1 MPVQAVLNRAALLA
15 WCAVAVL
22 PFISRLHYVPLPQ
35 WWGEATVV
43 WLAVLAWLCAPRAS
57 AVSWPRAAWWMLAL
71 AAFWAAQPLWLP
83 LDFPGMNW
91 ATALGFLSLALL
103 AGVTAGLSERWGEE
117 YLVRSLAWAL
127 LTGAVLQSAIG
138 FCQVTGLAEVMGG
151 VLFYDRAHPTTNVFG
166 HIGQR
171 NQYAHYLTWGCAALA
186 YLFAQRAVS
195 RRVFVFLLLWLA
207 LSIAWASSRTVLIY
221 AVALVAIAGVWHW
234 RVRGEESK
242 RLFAAFAVAAA
253 AIVAM
258 QFVLPLVNALVAHFT
273 HSAMTVESGIER
285 LAASGDGMGAR
296 RITEWHKAWLVF
308 GDAPLTGA
316 GWSQFAAESVRL
328 QMLPMFRDAGFNSGL
343 FSNAHNLEMQLLA
356 EMGWPGALLAIGGFA
371 WAVWPYFGRAARAAQ
386 VLPLSVMAAT
396 LIHSQLEYPLWYLYF
411 LAVLVMMMALAPA
424 APRRS
429 LFAGSANLV
438 LAVALGVVSLMAIP
452 RYWEM
457 VSLYSPTGQGA
468 RDEARVARLAEIV
481 RTEPLFAF
489 HALNTLDNYLTVDK
503 RNLDA
508 KRRWI
513 AQLSA
518 FRPYPDVLFKE
529 ARLAALAGDE
539 TSAER
544 SMARAL
550 GSFPTY
556 APQFL
561 DDLPEDDPA
570 YAGLRRQAEEAIAK
584 LPERYR

>member
-1 MPVQAVLNRAALLA
+1 MPVLAVLNRAALVA
-15 WCAVAVL
+15 WCALAIL
-22 PFISRLHYVPLPQ
+22 PFASRLHYVPLPQ

-43 WLAVLAWLCAPRAS
+43 WLAVLVWLCVPRAS

-71 AAFWAAQPLWLP
+71 SAFWAAQPLWLP

-103 AGVTAGLSERWGEE
+103 AGVTAGLRKRWGEE
-117 YLVRSLAWAL
+117 GLIRALAWAL
-127 LTGAVLQSAIG
+127 VAGAVLQSLIG
-138 FCQVTGLAEVMGG
+138 FCQVTGLAELMGG

-171 NQYAHYLTWGCAALA
+171 NQYAHYLTWGVAALA
-186 YLFAQRAVS
+186 YLFAQRVLS
-195 RRVFVFLLLWLA
+195 RRVFVSLLLWLA
-207 LSIAWASSRTVLIY
+207 LSIAWAASRTVLIY
-221 AVALVAIAGVWHW
+221 AVALFALAGVWHW
-234 RVRGEESK
+234 RVRSEESK
-242 RLFAAFAVAAA
+242 RLFAVFGVAAA
-253 AIVAM
+253 AIVAL
-258 QFVLPLVNALVAHFT
+258 QFVLPLVNGLVTHFT
-273 HSAMTVESGIER
+273 HSAMSVESGVER
-285 LAASGDGMGAR
+285 LASNGDGMGAR
-296 RITEWHKAWLVF
+296 RFTEWHKAWLVF
-308 GDAPLTGA
+308 MDAPLTGA

-328 QMLPMFRDAGFNSGL
+328 QMLPMFQGAGFNSGL

-356 EMGWPGALLAIGGFA
+356 EMGWPGTLLAIGGFA
-371 WAVWPYFGRAARAAQ
+371 WAVWPYFRAPARATQ
-386 VLPLSVMAAT
+386 VLPLAVLAVT

-411 LAVLVMMMALAPA
+411 LAVLVMVVALAPA
-424 APRRS
+424 MPRRS
-429 LFAGSANLV
+429 VAAGSANLV
-438 LAVALGVVSLMAIP
+438 IAVALGVVSLMAVP

-457 VSLYSPTGQGA
+457 VSLYSPTGQRA
-468 RDEARVARLAEIV
+468 RDDARVARLAEIV

-489 HALNTLDNYLTVDK
+489 HSLNTLDNYLAVD
-503 RNLDA
+503 RHNLGA

-539 TSAER
+539 ASAER

-561 DDLPEDDPA
+561 DDLPENDPA
-570 YAGLRRQAEEAIAK
+570 YRALRRQAEEATAK